1 MDIIIVTRFHHGG
14 KFVEDTSGGG
24 LTYIGESEVEY
35 VGIDKDHF
43 SLMELLFYTRD
54 LGYVTVGGFY
64 FKDPTTNN
72 FVLVDNDFSLLNL
85 IKDLGDG
92 DFLDLYV
99 QYVIDEVEIIK
110 DGVPTDYLCGPT
122 VGEIINEDGVENSH
136 NINVDEG
143 LQQGAAQSENISI
156 EVGVDEGLQ
165 QGATQSE
172 NINVEVG
179 VDDASDLEEEI
190 ILGVAGVDRGF
201 EDIGRNKVA
210 RYVGRLGGDEQYIDS
225 SELDSDD
232 SRDELDPEVVEGVD
246 LPARRKSKRVR
257 FDPDCVVAIFE
268 LGMVFEN
275 AIKFRKAVAEY
286 AVEYK
291 VRLKLRPNEKHRVRV
306 KCQHKKCKWLLYAS
320 LDKDSG
326 DFIVKNYYHVHQC
339 PTTTKNKF
347 CTSNFI
353 TNKFRDRIVSQ
364 PYIKLWKIQELVRK
378 TTGLYIERTLC
389 YRAKLMILKEFMGDW
404 KMEFARLCDY
414 ADMIK
419 QTNPGSSCWVRTDM
433 ESTPGKNMFV
443 YFYVCFD
450 ALKRVVDQETKHS
463 WRFFINFLIQDLN
476 LGTGHGLTV
485 ISDMQKGL
493 VAAIMELL
501 PDCEQRMCARHIW
514 SNWQKNW
521 RGEERRKQFWRCA
534 KSSFEVKFQDE
545 MDKLDKLD
553 ISPMA
558 SLVLEEN
565 KDYAGDCQVRFNGQ
579 FGYEILD
586 GHYRHIIDIRKKT
599 CTCRTWQLRGIPCQH
614 VVLAYQHAGQDPED
628 HVVHWYRKDTFMKAY
643 NYFIQPI
650 HNMKMWPHTSDIV
663 IEPPEPKQMPGRPPK
678 CRRKSKDEPRN
689 NSSQPQSSRQPT
701 GYSQPPSS
709 SVGSSQPPSSR
720 KPRSCSQPP
729 SSGQPLGSSQPPTW
743 RTSQHGKRQGGGGDD
758 TSTVTR
764 GQQAGRGK
772 GRERASTSTST
783 STRGNKRP
791 KTVGFGIYTDD
802 LSGRQTLNPGTTG
815 ERVVTPAI
823 FKCATP
829 TNIDIGYKPR
839 GLKWKGKDAVTTP
852 QLQRMSEESKEE
864 A

>member
-14 KFVEDTSGGG
+14 KFVEASGGG
-24 LTYIGESEVEY
+24 LTYIGKSEVEY

-54 LGYVTVGGFY
+54 LRYVTVGGFY
-64 FKDPTTNN
+64 FKDPTSNN

-99 QYVIDEVEIIK
+99 RHVIDEVEIIK
-110 DGVPTDYLCGPT
+110 DGVPTGYLCGPT

-143 LQQGAAQSENISI
+143 LQQGAAQSENISV

-179 VDDASDLEEEI
+179 VDDASDLEGVETDWDINDDSQEFAIPDDDDSEIDEELRTLRNERRTKLQRKKPDSTEEI
-190 ILGVAGVDRGF
+190 ILGVAGIDRGF
-201 EDIGRNKVA
+201 EDIGRNKAA

-232 SRDELDPEVVEGVD
+232 SRDELDPEAVEGVD
-246 LPARRKSKRVR
+246 LPARRKSKKVR

-268 LGMVFEN
+268 LGMGACKGELLV
-275 AIKFRKAVAEY
+275 AIGR
-286 AVEYK
+286 
-291 VRLKLRPNEKHRVRV
+291 NGN
-306 KCQHKKCKWLLYAS
+306 Q
-320 LDKDSG
+320 
-326 DFIVKNYYHVHQC
+326 Q
-339 PTTTKNKF
+339 
-347 CTSNFI
+347 
-353 TNKFRDRIVSQ
+353 
-364 PYIKLWKIQELVRK
+364 
-378 TTGLYIERTLC
+378 
-389 YRAKLMILKEFMGDW
+389 
-404 KMEFARLCDY
+404 
-414 ADMIK
+414 
-419 QTNPGSSCWVRTDM
+419 
-433 ESTPGKNMFV
+433 MFPI
-443 YFYVCFD
+443 
-450 ALKRVVDQETKHS
+450 AWAVVDQETKHS

-485 ISDMQKGL
+485 MSNMQKGL

-501 PDCEQRMCARHIW
+501 PDCEQMMCARHIW

-545 MDKLDKLD
+545 MDKLDKLGNKICGDLLHYEKKTWCKAYFKEHAKCDVVENNMCETFNSWILAARHKSIITMLEEIRHKIMDRNVEMRKFVDTWILD

-565 KDYAGDCQVRFNGQ
+565 KDYARNCQVRFNGQ

-586 GHYRHIIDIRKKT
+586 GRHRHIIDIRKKT

-614 VVLAYQHAGQDPED
+614 AVLAYQHAGQDPED
-628 HVVHWYRKDTFMKAY
+628 HVVYWYRKDTFMKTY

-650 HNMKMWPHTSDIV
+650 PNMKMWPHTSDIV
-663 IEPPEPKQMPGRPPK
+663 IEPLEPKQMPGKPPK
-678 CRRKSKDEPRN
+678 CRRKSKDEPRKKRV
-689 NSSQPQSSRQPT
+689 QQAGKGRGRGRGKSR
-701 GYSQPPSS
+701 GR
-709 SVGSSQPPSSR
+709 GS
-720 KPRSCSQPP
+720 
-729 SSGQPLGSSQPPTW
+729 
-743 RTSQHGKRQGGGGDD
+743 DD
-758 TSTVTR
+758 TSTVTK

-772 GRERASTSTST
+772 GREGAST

-815 ERVVTPAI
+815 ERVVTLAV

-852 QLQRMSEESKEE
+852 QLQRMTLTPHRQNTFASEEVEIDKLDISFAVKKTNEE
-864 A
+864 FFFISTVAATMVRCGEERDEK